1 VCLRQKDSQKEGP
14 LIGTFL
20 MEEFAMNAEKL
31 TTRSRSTIGEAQSI
45 ARRHK
50 HGEITPAHLLAAL
63 LEDVNGP
70 VVSILQRMGVS
81 RGGFQQALRQMLEK
95 TPRVEG
101 SIERSMSRDFQR
113 VLEQAFVEA
122 EQLKD
127 EYVGQDMLFLALLKV
142 GGDVSQLFER
152 FRIGYKQV
160 LETLVSIRGSQT
172 ANGPDAENK
181 YEVLEKYCRDLSELA
196 RRGKLDPVIGREEE
210 LRRVLEVLARRTKNN
225 PVLIG
230 EPGVGK
236 TAVVEGIALRIASG
250 DVPDGMKDLRIL
262 ALDLGSLIAG
272 TKFRGEFEERL
283 KAVIQEITN
292 SNGEIVLFIDEL
304 HTLIGAGATQGAMDA
319 SNMLKPALARGELR
333 CVGATTLDEYRQ
345 HIEKDAA
352 LARRFQPV
360 FVGEPSVESTVQI
373 LRGLKEKYEVH
384 HGIRIRDAALVSAA
398 QLSHRYIS
406 DRFLPDKAIDL
417 VDEAASRLRLE
428 ADSLPSAL
436 DAMQRRLT
444 NLEIERQALKKE
456 DDGASRARLAELE
469 GEMSALTSELDRE
482 KVRWQEEREAIAQIR
497 EAKEKIEHYRT
508 QLELAQRDGQLE
520 KASEIKFSLLP
531 DLERKLE
538 LTEAK
543 LQAFQDGGSYLRE
556 EVSEEDIAHIV
567 ARWTGIPVSKMLESE
582 QAKLLSM
589 EERLSDRVVGQ
600 EDALEKVA
608 DCIRRARADLKD
620 ERRPLGSFLFLGP
633 TGVGKTEL
641 ARSLADFLFDDED
654 NIVRIDCSEYMEKH
668 SVSRLL
674 GAPPGYVGYEEGGQ
688 LTEPV
693 RRRPYSVLLFD
704 EVEKAHREFFNV
716 LLQLLDDGRVTDSQ
730 GRTVDFRNTVII
742 LTSNIGSDLI
752 QGEED
757 PEKLQ
762 MLIDTALHAHFR
774 PEFLN
779 RLDETI
785 IFHSLGRE
793 HLRKIVDIQLGL
805 FEKRLHRRELQ
816 LEMTDN
822 ARDLLLDEGYDP
834 SFGARPLKRAIQRYL
849 EAPLAKKILAGDFP
863 PGSTVLVDA
872 KEGAFSFSI

>member
-1 VCLRQKDSQKEGP
+1 
-14 LIGTFL
+14 

-160 LETLVSIRGSQT
+160 LETLISIRGSQT

-872 KEGAFSFSI
+872 KEGEFSFSI

>member
-1 VCLRQKDSQKEGP
+1 
-14 LIGTFL
+14 
-20 MEEFAMNAEKL
+20 
-31 TTRSRSTIGEAQSI
+31 
-45 ARRHK
+45 
-50 HGEITPAHLLAAL
+50 
-63 LEDVNGP
+63 
-70 VVSILQRMGVS
+70 
-81 RGGFQQALRQMLEK
+81 
-95 TPRVEG
+95 
-101 SIERSMSRDFQR
+101 
-113 VLEQAFVEA
+113 
-122 EQLKD
+122 
-127 EYVGQDMLFLALLKV
+127 
-142 GGDVSQLFER
+142 
-152 FRIGYKQV
+152 
-160 LETLVSIRGSQT
+160 
-172 ANGPDAENK
+172 
-181 YEVLEKYCRDLSELA
+181 
-196 RRGKLDPVIGREEE
+196 
-210 LRRVLEVLARRTKNN
+210 
-225 PVLIG
+225 
-230 EPGVGK
+230 
-236 TAVVEGIALRIASG
+236 
-250 DVPDGMKDLRIL
+250 
-262 ALDLGSLIAG
+262 
-272 TKFRGEFEERL
+272 
-283 KAVIQEITN
+283 
-292 SNGEIVLFIDEL
+292 
-304 HTLIGAGATQGAMDA
+304 
-319 SNMLKPALARGELR
+319 
-333 CVGATTLDEYRQ
+333 
-345 HIEKDAA
+345 
-352 LARRFQPV
+352 
-360 FVGEPSVESTVQI
+360 
-373 LRGLKEKYEVH
+373 
-384 HGIRIRDAALVSAA
+384 
-398 QLSHRYIS
+398 
-406 DRFLPDKAIDL
+406 
-417 VDEAASRLRLE
+417 
-428 ADSLPSAL
+428 
-436 DAMQRRLT
+436 
-444 NLEIERQALKKE
+444 
-456 DDGASRARLAELE
+456 
-469 GEMSALTSELDRE
+469 
-482 KVRWQEEREAIAQIR
+482 
-497 EAKEKIEHYRT
+497 
-508 QLELAQRDGQLE
+508 
-520 KASEIKFSLLP
+520 
-531 DLERKLE
+531 
-538 LTEAK
+538 
-543 LQAFQDGGSYLRE
+543 
-556 EVSEEDIAHIV
+556 
-567 ARWTGIPVSKMLESE
+567 
-582 QAKLLSM
+582 M